1 MQLNQGFDIRL
12 KKMDRTCRISALLSL
27 LGQIG
32 GIAEILI
39 MLNNLSIKSLIK
51 NLTQLTFK
59 DRKVR
64 LY

>member
-1 MQLNQGFDIRL
+1 MQLNQGFHIRL

>member
-1 MQLNQGFDIRL
+1 
-12 KKMDRTCRISALLSL
+12 MDRTCRISALLSL